1 MGKPFVRNS
10 VFIVCYATTESL
22 QGIVVDNIPKVKA
35 VIVEVQVILPFRHK
49 TIDAI
54 FYEFVQVHVG
64 LRTVFSRAYSH

>member
-1 MGKPFVRNS
+1 MRNS

-49 TIDAI
+49 SIDAL
-54 FYEFVQVHVG
+54 FYEFVQVHVDLG
-64 LRTVFSRAYSH
+64 TVFCHA